1 MTELQQAFVNLDTY
15 IQQVDDDSL
24 QQKLIYGM
32 IDLLLILNKQ
42 ELKDYANG
50 CSQKEGCEEDESC

>member
-1 MTELQQAFVNLDTY
+1 MTELQQAFINLDTY

-50 CSQKEGCEEDESC
+50 CKEESQKED